1 MHVLKKVQ
9 SSQYGI
15 EKNQT
20 CIKTHWT
27 VLTTLL
33 EQEKDIIIT
42 PPPPFIFLVVKV
54 NKCLHKYF
62 LFLGVYL
69 FWPPSFLLFG

>member
-42 PPPPFIFLVVKV
+42 PPPSL
-54 NKCLHKYF
+54 YF
-62 LFLGVYL
+62 
-69 FWPPSFLLFG
+69 FGCQV